1 MICKINKFSLH
12 LQEIFAEDFGLKN
25 TEELLYTK
33 FRAKKTKNKIQETAT
48 NKQQCKPK
56 KYSQNNYL
64 NLFRNFKNQ
73 TKTSLNE

>member
-33 FRAKKTKNKIQETAT
+33 FRAKKRKKQNTRNSN

>member
-73 TKTSLNE
+73 RKTSLNE